1 VEAVEV
7 ILEQVTLEAEV
18 ELEDLDNF
26 LLKLYPQEQL
36 QLLSEAEEL
45 YLQQALQQNLMQED
59 HHQFQLQVEEEVYNH
74 HQEHQEQLLLKEDQ
88 VEEAELIIQLT

>member
-1 VEAVEV
+1 MEV

-26 LLKLYPQEQL
+26 LPELYQQEQL

-45 YLQQALQQNLMQED
+45 YLQQALQQNLTQED
-59 HHQFQLQVEEEVYNH
+59 HPQFQLQAEEEVYTH
-74 HQEHQEQLLLKEDQ
+74 HQEHQEQLLLKEHLE
-88 VEEAELIIQLT
+88 EEAELMIQLT